1 VGAHDGFDDNE
12 ALRMEEV
19 NQNLLPKVDAMQM
32 GSTPNHRHATSIGR
46 EKEPIVQFLEE
57 DELQSKAEEDG
68 QVNITVNKHVLGNVM
83 QAMNFG
89 SGSRSGSLG
98 PHSSDMIPPM
108 RGISN
113 LQVSFGSV

>member
-1 VGAHDGFDDNE
+1 
-12 ALRMEEV
+12 
-19 NQNLLPKVDAMQM
+19 LLPKVDAMQM